1 MYASK
6 IFDIVN
12 RHLPDVHCYA
22 DDTQLYLSFN
32 PTNLANQQEAINAME
47 SCIRDIK
54 SWMCSDK
61 LKLNDDK
68 TEFIIISTQ
77 QQLSKVK
84 INNIVIGESEIK
96 PVSSVR
102 NLGAWFDDKCSMAI
116 HITKMCS
123 SSFYHLHN
131 IRRIRKYLSQ
141 DAAESLIHSFITSRV
156 DYCNSLLYS
165 VPAYQLEKLQRVQN
179 DATRLIF
186 KEHKFCHITPLLQNL
201 HWLPVKFRINF
212 KILLITFKAI
222 HGLAPMYVQD
232 LISTKLNGRYALH
245 SSSEIL
251 LKSPACKTLATL
263 GDCAFMVA
271 APKLWNVLPVDICD
285 ANNVDNFKRLLK
297 TYFFKLAYT

>member
-1 MYASK
+1 M
-6 IFDIVN
+6 FDISIVKQGRVLELRN
-12 RHLPDVHCYA
+12 ESFEAVARGTRFPGVGVH
-22 DDTQLYLSFN
+22 TSGEHVVVF
-32 PTNLANQQEAINAME
+32 TNLANQQEAINAME

-54 SWMCSDK
+54 SWMYSDK
-61 LKLNDDK
+61 LDDDK
-68 TEFIIISTQ
+68 TEFIIIGTR

-84 INNIVIGESEIK
+84 INNIVMGESEIK

-131 IRRIRKYLSQ
+131 IRRIRNYLSQ
-141 DAAESLIHSFITSRV
+141 DAAESWIHSFITCRV
-156 DYCNSLLYS
+156 DYCNSLLYG

-179 DATRLIF
+179 AAARLIF

-232 LISTKLNGRYALH
+232 LMSTKLNGRYALR

-251 LKSPACKTLATL
+251 LKSPA
-263 GDCAFMVA
+263 
-271 APKLWNVLPVDICD
+271 WQ
-285 ANNVDNFKRLLK
+285 NFGN
-297 TYFFKLAYT
+297 T